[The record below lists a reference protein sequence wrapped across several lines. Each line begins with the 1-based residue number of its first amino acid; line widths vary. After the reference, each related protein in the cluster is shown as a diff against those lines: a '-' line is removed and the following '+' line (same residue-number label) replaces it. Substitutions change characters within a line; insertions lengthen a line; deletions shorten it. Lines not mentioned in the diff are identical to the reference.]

1 MLTPSRER
9 FLPGSSPSESHFRRR
24 GYAAR
29 VNTDHRSIG
38 GRYRLDR
45 SIGQG
50 GMGTVW
56 EGHDELL
63 GRAVAVKE
71 VRFPPELDDR
81 AMADLRERTLREARA
96 SARLSHPN
104 VITTYDVVEED
115 GRPWIV
121 MELLPTRSLSELLRE
136 DGPLP
141 PHRVAEIGLDVLS
154 ALESAH
160 AQGVV
165 HRDVKPSNVLVTKEG
180 RGVLTDFGIASTAGD
195 PALTSTGVVLG
206 SPSYMSPE
214 RARGKAFG
222 PESDLWSLGA
232 TLYAA
237 AEGRPPF
244 DSDNALGTL
253 TAVIS
258 DPVPPMS
265 GGGALEEAVAGLLVK
280 DPARRAGIRT
290 TRDLLT
296 RAAADQSPA
305 AAAST
310 AATVALDR
318 AGRTAAI
325 PAEGVPVRPP
335 TDRQEPPV
343 PPTSTTTTYGD
354 QRNGRGPLLVAGLV
368 VALLLIGGLAALAVL
383 NRGGNDSGGND
394 PQASGKPK
402 ASTSATSKPSTSA
415 TSEAPST
422 SAPPPSSSAPPA
434 GGGSVP
440 AGYQRYTDPSGFSV
454 AVPDGWQAEQSGT
467 RVDLRDP
474 DGGRFLRIDQTD
486 TPKGDPKQDWEQQEK
501 SVRKALPN
509 YQRVSIESVDYRGW
523 PAADWE
529 FTFGERTHVRNR
541 GFVTDP
547 NHGYALYL
555 SSTEDQWAAS
565 QQVFRTAADTFTP
578 ARG

>member
-1 MLTPSRER
+1 
-9 FLPGSSPSESHFRRR
+9 
-24 GYAAR
+24 
-29 VNTDHRSIG
+29 
-38 GRYRLDR
+38 
-45 SIGQG
+45 
-50 GMGTVW
+50 
-56 EGHDELL
+56 
-63 GRAVAVKE
+63 
-71 VRFPPELDDR
+71 
-81 AMADLRERTLREARA
+81 MADLRERTLREARA

-141 PHRVAEIGLDVLS
+141 QHRVAEIGLDVLS

-214 RARGKAFG
+214 RARERRR
-222 PESDLWSLGA
+222 PERPVVARGDAVRRRRGAPAVRLGQRPGDPHRRHLRSRS
-232 TLYAA
+232 TDV
-237 AEGRPPF
+237 GRR
-244 DSDNALGTL
+244 
-253 TAVIS
+253 
-258 DPVPPMS
+258 
-265 GGGALEEAVAGLLVK
+265 GAEEAVAGLLVK
-280 DPARRAGIRT
+280 DPARRAGIRS

-325 PAEGVPVRPP
+325 PAEGGRSAAHRPAGAAGPAGEHHDDVRLPAQQSRSPP
-335 TDRQEPPV
+335 
-343 PPTSTTTTYGD
+343 
-354 QRNGRGPLLVAGLV
+354 GRRPRGRAAAHRRPGRAGRPD
-368 VALLLIGGLAALAVL
+368 
-383 NRGGNDSGGND
+383 RGGNDSGGND

-402 ASTSATSKPSTSA
+402 ASTTATSKPSTSA
-415 TSEAPST
+415 TSEAPSS
-422 SAPPPSSSAPPA
+422 SAPPPSSTAPPNR
-434 GGGSVP
+434 GGSVP

-454 AVPDGWQAEQSGT
+454 AVPAGWQALHSGT

-474 DGGRFLRIDQTD
+474 DGGRFLRIDRTD

-565 QQVFRTAADTFTP
+565 QEVFQTAADTFTP